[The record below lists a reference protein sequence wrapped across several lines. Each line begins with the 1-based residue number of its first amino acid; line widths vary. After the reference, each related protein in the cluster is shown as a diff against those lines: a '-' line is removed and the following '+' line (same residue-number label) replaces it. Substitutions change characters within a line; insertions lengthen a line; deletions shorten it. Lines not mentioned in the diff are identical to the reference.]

1 MPKTT
6 VTVIATN
13 ELSDMWAAEEDFAGM
28 TDVEIIELIREDV
41 LAFWE
46 EATITVVKERRHDN
60 IRMA

>member
-13 ELSDMWAAEEDFAGM
+13 ELSDMWADEEDFAGM
-28 TDVEIIELIREDV
+28 TNGEIIELIREDV

-46 EATITVVKERRHDN
+46 EATITVVRNGGVHDGD
-60 IRMA
+60 